1 MMLARLLILAAWPLS
16 GFLPVSASADE
27 ATPRASSKASDG
39 AFITKPYLQIGRNPS
54 PGTLQLL
61 WHAAD
66 SEADWSVEYRDKGDR
81 PWAKAEAPG
90 SRRVAVAGL
99 EPHRIYRAALTG
111 LAAGGT
117 FTYRVLKGG
126 EVVFSSEGRAPK
138 SAAQPYRFV
147 AFGDCG
153 AGTPEQKPLANR
165 AFLSR
170 PDLVVIPGDMVYE
183 YGLISEYREKFFPVY
198 NADVANE
205 AGAPLL
211 RSIPFVAAPGN
222 HDTEVRDLT
231 RYPDALAYYQYWDQP
246 VNGPLAPEGTAF
258 VPPLQ
263 ATDAER
269 RAFTEVAGMAY
280 PRMTNFSFDYG
291 NAHWTIVDSN
301 PYVDWTDAKLKE
313 WVAADLAAAKD
324 ATWRF
329 VAFHHP
335 GFNSSNE
342 HLEQQHMRLLAP
354 VLEAG
359 KVDVVFNGHL
369 HNYQRS
375 YPLKFEPFKQGT
387 LMVGGRDGKTIRG
400 RVVPG
405 KWTLDKAFDGKA
417 DTTPNGVIYIVTGAG
432 GQKLY
437 NPEQNDDPD
446 SWQKF
451 TDKFISNTHS
461 LTVADVDG
469 KSLTIRQLATD
480 GRELDRFQI
489 TK

>member
-1 MMLARLLILAAWPLS
+1 MKLPRLWIAAIWPILFSPT
-16 GFLPVSASADE
+16 SAPADD
-27 ATPRASSKASDG
+27 ASPRTAVRASDG
-39 AFITKPYLQIGRNPS
+39 AFITRPYLQIGRTPA

-61 WHAAD
+61 WHAPD
-66 SEADWSVEYRDKGDR
+66 SEADWSVECRNAADR
-81 PWAKAEAPG
+81 PWTKADAPN
-90 SRRVAVAGL
+90 SRRVAVAGI

-117 FTYRVLKGG
+117 FHYRVLKGG
-126 EVVFSSEGRAPK
+126 EAVFAAEARAPK
-138 SAAQPYRFV
+138 SAGQPYRFV

-165 AFLSR
+165 AFLEK

-198 NADVANE
+198 NADAANE

-222 HDTEVRDLT
+222 HDTEMRDLEK
-231 RYPDALAYYQYWDQP
+231 YPDALAYYLYWDQP
-246 VNGPLAPEGTAF
+246 VNGPLGQEGGAF
-258 VPPLQ
+258 VPPMK
-263 ATDAER
+263 ATDAQR
-269 RAFTEVAGMAY
+269 RALAEVAGEAF

-291 NAHWTIVDSN
+291 NAHWTVVDSN
-301 PYVDWTDAKLKE
+301 PYVDWIDPKLKE
-313 WVAADLAAAKD
+313 WVAADLAAARG

-354 VLEAG
+354 ILEAG

-405 KWTLDKAFDGKA
+405 RWTLDKAFDGKA
-417 DTTPNGVIYIVTGAG
+417 DTTPVGVIYIVTGAG

-451 TDKFISNTHS
+451 TDKFVSRVHS

-469 KSLTIRQLATD
+469 KSLTIRQLTAD
-480 GRELDRFQI
+480 GQELDRFTI